1 MHKSL
6 SRYIVYNAVLW
17 ALVLAGGV
25 AGLYL
30 LRGYGQA
37 VNARFTAAQLVEE
50 ADRQHAQNGVFES
63 EQTLLRALNA
73 HPPIASDV
81 VTQFRTR
88 LIGMPGVMQALE
100 ERAGPET
107 LTPYAKGVYAML
119 RGDRETARSCL
130 REALQARRPPNEA
143 RLYLARLL
151 LEGGS
156 LAEARALF
164 DAYWTDSAEERHA
177 LAAELTDPARRTPES
192 LPHAL
197 RRLMYAGLWE
207 EAFDILSDSPWT
219 ENAGS
224 AERAFF
230 QGLKAEAN
238 GDASKAQ
245 KLYETAREHNPR
257 HRWARLRHSYL
268 DGGSERGG
276 KVRSAD

>member
-1 MHKSL
+1 MHRSL
-6 SRYIVYNAVLW
+6 SRYIVYNAILW
-17 ALVLAGGV
+17 ALILVAGM

-30 LRGYGQA
+30 LRGYGRA
-37 VNARFTAAQLVEE
+37 LNARLTAAQLVEE
-50 ADRQHAQNGVFES
+50 ADQQHQRNSVFES
-63 EQTLLRALNA
+63 EHTLIRALNT

-88 LIGMPGVMQALE
+88 LMGMPGVMQALE

-119 RGDRETARSCL
+119 RGDRETARACL
-130 REALQARRPPNEA
+130 REALETRGTPNEA

-151 LEGGS
+151 LEDGC

-164 DAYWTDSAEERHA
+164 DAYWADSAEERHS
-177 LAAELTDPARRTPES
+177 LASELTDPTRFTPDS
-192 LPHAL
+192 LAHAL
-197 RRLMYAGLWE
+197 RRLMYAGLWQ
-207 EAFDILSDSPWT
+207 EAFETLEEPAWH
-219 ENAGS
+219 ENADS

-230 QGLKAEAN
+230 QGLEAEAN
-238 GDASKAQ
+238 GDASKAR

-257 HRWARLRHSYL
+257 HRWAGLRHSYL

-276 KVRSAD
+276 G